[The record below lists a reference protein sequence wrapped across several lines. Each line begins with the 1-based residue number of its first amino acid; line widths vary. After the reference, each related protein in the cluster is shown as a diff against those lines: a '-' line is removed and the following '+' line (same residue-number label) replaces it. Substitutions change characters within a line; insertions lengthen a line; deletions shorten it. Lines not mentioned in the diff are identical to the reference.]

1 MMIQNLCDAVKAVLI
16 RKFIAINLTS
26 RSKKSQI
33 NNIILHLKQLER
45 NKQNPKLVERNKSQ
59 RSEQKQMKSDREN
72 NSKNQ

>member
-1 MMIQNLCDAVKAVLI
+1 MIQNLCDAVKAVLI